1 MAMNVSSNYSS
12 MFQAMN
18 GKYNFSSDMSS
29 VISQSSQIRNGSY
42 AKLMKSYVNKVGNQN
57 ALKAFRETGTTVQSA
72 QDINSSSTSSTS
84 SSTSAS
90 TSTSATKKPT
100 FLDNYLSGK
109 MGSVT
114 KTSTNTQSATSTD
127 STASTSG
134 TTASTGTQTSTSTQ
148 TSSASSTTDKYAAL
162 KSSWLD
168 NQLKGY
174 SSTGTQTVMA
184 DPAIAINT
192 GV

>member
-1 MAMNVSSNYSS
+1 MNVSSNYSS

-57 ALKAFRETGTTVQSA
+57 ALKAYRETGTTVQSA

-109 MGSVT
+109 MGTVT
-114 KTSTNTQSATSTD
+114 KTSTGTQSATSTD

-134 TTASTGTQTSTSTQ
+134 TTGAQTSTSTQ